1 MTKASYKEGR
11 DWDSSA
17 KPAVVQQEMK
27 EVPVTSV
34 VLEGEIVQ
42 EEMI

>member
-1 MTKASYKEGR
+1 LSQQLRVA
-11 DWDSSA
+11 
-17 KPAVVQQEMK
+17 QQEMK
-27 EVPVTSV
+27 EVPVTFA